1 MRTPETFR
9 WKISL
14 VMRTPAASA
23 RKSCEQLREGIV
35 YVLDVRDMELVV
47 AIAEEGTVTGAG
59 LQLHVTQSALSHR
72 LKDLEARLG
81 VALFL
86 RVRRRMV
93 ITSAGE
99 SVLASARR
107 VLEEIR
113 RLENEVSGSLKSG
126 RKSVRVSTQCCTCY
140 GWLPNLIA
148 TFRARHPQVE
158 VRLDCDLTGQA
169 VELVTSGRSD
179 IGIVYNAPN
188 HPELRVAPLFEDE
201 LVFVVSP
208 QHPLA
213 QAAAIEPA
221 DLTGETLLVYPPRSE
236 SMLVKQIL
244 NPRAICPSAILEFR
258 STEAILELAASGLGV
273 GFLARWAASPYL
285 RLQRVVARPMAR
297 EEHRIT
303 WSAISLRNHPVHEYF
318 DSVVESLRNTPSLVT
333 V

>member
-1 MRTPETFR
+1 MY
-9 WKISL
+9 
-14 VMRTPAASA
+14 A
-23 RKSCEQLREGIV
+23 
-35 YVLDVRDMELVV
+35 LDVRDLELVV

-93 ITSAGE
+93 ITPAGE
-99 SVLASARR
+99 SVLASARH
-107 VLEEIR
+107 VLDELG
-113 RLENEVSGSLKSG
+113 RLENEVLGSLTSGS
-126 RKSVRVSTQCCTCY
+126 RVVRVSTGCCSCY

-148 TFRARHPQVE
+148 TFRAKHPQVE

-188 HPELRVAPLFEDE
+188 DPALRAAPLFEDD

-208 QHPLA
+208 QHTLA
-213 QAAAIEPA
+213 QATAIEPA
-221 DLTGETLLVYPPRSE
+221 DLAGETLLVYPPRAE
-236 SMLVKQIL
+236 SMLVKEVL
-244 NPRAICPSAILEFR
+244 KPRAICPSAILEFR
-258 STEAILELAASGLGV
+258 STEAILELAASGLGI
-273 GFLARWAASPYL
+273 GFLARWAAAPYL

-297 EEHRIT
+297 GEHRIT
-303 WSAISLRNHPVHEYF
+303 WSAISLRSRPVHEYF
-318 DSVVESLRNTPSLVT
+318 DSVVESLRNTPSLVA